1 MALHKLRAWKHPC
14 IKYGPPA
21 IWSQCWFFIWVLPVL
36 DTDCFGMVTTHVHLE
51 TGNNGLFFILLNKR
65 APHKSTYMHAGTH
78 THRGLSSPIPN
89 YRCSPSLDLLS
100 CLYSLPFHFRLPI
113 FSWAFFNPHQSSE
126 ITLITVSN
134 DLYFA
139 EHNDQ
144 LSAHL
149 SWSMSSLTMH
159 PIFPETI
166 LICVYCVVLMIYYFH
181 LNCPVHL
188 SIWIINYIV
197 TLSAVSSLWP
207 DQSSMEHFLYLSSK
221 SPQALF
227 LLVSDF
233 YLIFADCPVYIHVF
247 KYSRIQ

>member
-1 MALHKLRAWKHPC
+1 M
-14 IKYGPPA
+14 
-21 IWSQCWFFIWVLPVL
+21 LPVL
-36 DTDCFGMVTTHVHLE
+36 DTDCFGMVATHVHLE

-65 APHKSTYMHAGTH
+65 TPHKSTYMHAGTH
-78 THRGLSSPIPN
+78 THTEDSLLQFPSITVLLPLIGWVVCIHCPSISPP
-89 YRCSPSLDLLS
+89 PV
-100 CLYSLPFHFRLPI
+100 

-126 ITLITVSN
+126 ITLIMVSN

-149 SWSMSSLTMH
+149 SWSMNSSTIH

-166 LICVYCVVLMIYYFH
+166 LICVYSVVLMIYYFH
-181 LNCPVHL
+181 LNSPVHL

-197 TLSAVSSLWP
+197 TLSAISSLWP
-207 DQSSMEHFLYLSSK
+207 NQSSMKHFLYLSSK

-233 YLIFADCPVYIHVF
+233 CLIFADCSVYIHVF
-247 KYSRIQ
+247 KYFRIQ